1 MDSLKVRGTSTVTA
15 RTRNNSNDD
24 QRPSRWY
31 LVGDSCQYIERGSVD
46 VCLQNSG
53 HVHPFII
60 KVDYEVGEM
69 LAIKEKSTRTF
80 RRAYYNQV

>member
-1 MDSLKVRGTSTVTA
+1 M
-15 RTRNNSNDD
+15 
-24 QRPSRWY
+24 
-31 LVGDSCQYIERGSVD
+31 D